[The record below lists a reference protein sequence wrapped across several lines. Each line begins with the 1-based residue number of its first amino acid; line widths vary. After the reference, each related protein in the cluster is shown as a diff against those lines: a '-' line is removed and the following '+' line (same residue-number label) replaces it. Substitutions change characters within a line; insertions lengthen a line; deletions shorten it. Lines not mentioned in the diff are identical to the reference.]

1 MHNTKSLG
9 DGGFYFLLY
18 IYSPPSTQFSTM
30 SVDIGIAIGTDIVT
44 GFKSII
50 SKSIDSFLKPTFVFL
65 LRIFNKIAWR
75 KEVDTLLC

>member
-1 MHNTKSLG
+1 
-9 DGGFYFLLY
+9 
-18 IYSPPSTQFSTM
+18 M
-30 SVDIGIAIGTDIVT
+30 SMDIGIAIGTDIVT

>member
-9 DGGFYFLLY
+9 DGGFYFFLY
-18 IYSPPSTQFSTM
+18 IYSPLPTQFSTSM
-30 SVDIGIAIGTDIVT
+30 DIGIAIGTDIVT

-50 SKSIDSFLKPTFVFL
+50 SKSIDSFLEPTFVFL